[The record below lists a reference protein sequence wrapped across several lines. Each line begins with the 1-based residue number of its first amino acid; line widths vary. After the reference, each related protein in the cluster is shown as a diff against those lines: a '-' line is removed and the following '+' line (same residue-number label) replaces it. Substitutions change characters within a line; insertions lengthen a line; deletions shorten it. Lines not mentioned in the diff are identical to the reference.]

1 MRLVIRVAA
10 MAAGLI
16 FCVPLH
22 YLWKAFGARSIWPQV
37 YLGFVGRCAGL
48 KVHVDGR
55 PLTDNVLFVANHVSW
70 LDILA
75 LGGATRAIFVSR
87 DDVANW
93 PLVGWI
99 ASLNDTL
106 YVARQARREVHGQ
119 ADQLRQALGKGRAV
133 ALFPEGTTARTMIPF
148 RPSLFASLFPPLP
161 GVAVQPV
168 AIDYGPV
175 GDEIAWT
182 GEESASANARRVLSR
197 EGTIEVTLRFLAP
210 IAPDEVVDR
219 KRLAAGAQAEVAQ
232 ALAAEA
238 ASDRAVDPLYG
249 PR

>member
-16 FCVPLH
+16 FCVPFH

-37 YLGFVGRCAGL
+37 YLGFAGRCAGL
-48 KVHVDGR
+48 RVHVDGR
-55 PLTDNVLFVANHVSW
+55 PLTGRVLFVANHVSW

-133 ALFPEGTTARTMIPF
+133 ALFPEGTTAQAMMPF

-168 AIDYGPV
+168 VIDYGPV
-175 GDEIAWT
+175 AEEIAWM
-182 GEESASANARRVLSR
+182 GNEPAGANAGRILSR
-197 EGTIEVTLRFLAP
+197 KGTIEVALRFLAP
-210 IAPDEVVDR
+210 IDPEKVGDR
-219 KRLAAGAQAEVAQ
+219 KRLAAQAQAEVAQ
-232 ALAAEA
+232 ALAIEA
-238 ASDRAVDPLYG
+238 ASDGTVDPLYG
-249 PR
+249 RR